1 MNILEQENNPIESIQ
16 DLALY
21 HRITQFYYREAR
33 ILDNRQFQT
42 WMKFL
47 APDIEYTIPSRNNVM
62 MDVGLKN
69 LEQILNVEQE
79 MNAEDEVPFRADNMI
94 TLSLR
99 ANRPTNPI
107 AWADNPLTRT
117 CRHVSN
123 IEVYEQGKDEWIVY
137 SNVLMTY
144 SRHSDNNVTFS
155 CRRQDSLK
163 RINGEFMLAKRKVVL
178 DWNTVTAP
186 TLAILF

>member
-1 MNILEQENNPIESIQ
+1 MNILEQENHPIESIQ

-21 HRITQFYYREAR
+21 HQISQFYYREAR

-42 WMKFL
+42 WMKLL
-47 APDIEYTIPSRNNVM
+47 APDIEYTIPARNNVM

-79 MNAEDEVPFRADNMI
+79 INTEDEVPFRADNMI

-144 SRHSDNNVTFS
+144 SRHSDNNFTFS
-155 CRRQDSLK
+155 CRRQDSLQ
-163 RINGEFMLAKRKVVL
+163 RIEGEFMLAKRKVVL